1 MGDGSGRTALDVI
14 LEEMNSMEGARE
26 QEKKDQKER
35 REIMEGKGPVGF
47 GYGTAED
54 QKKMLIWN
62 RPLVD
67 ELDGFKDMDQIYE
80 CIKLLQGKGAEEGTS
95 KFNPALLTT
104 EEFVEKRDAL
114 IAKYKDAKYKY
125 S

>member
-47 GYGTAED
+47 GYGTIED
-54 QKKMLIWN
+54 QRKTLVLN

-67 ELDGFKDMDQIYE
+67 ELDTFKMLNQLE
-80 CIKLLQGKGAEEGTS
+80 EGKKLLEEAGAKGGNVPLNGAY
-95 KFNPALLTT
+95 LTT
-104 EEFVEKRDAL
+104 EEY
-114 IAKYKDAKYKY
+114 I
-125 S
+125 